1 MKSEILLW
9 LGLYFLL
16 VPPFAG
22 AGQVTLYGLLG
33 GNTGEYSLRVTSLKE
48 AKFRSTVHQQF
59 DYSCGSA
66 ALATLLTY
74 HYRDPVT
81 EPQVFQYMYERG
93 DQAKIQREGFSL
105 LDIKLYLESH
115 GYKADGFETS
125 LERLAQAG
133 VPAIVLIT
141 DNGYHHFVVIRGLQ
155 DGKVLVGDPS
165 MGSRVLSISQFEGL
179 WANRIV
185 FVITNKRDVAAF
197 NATDD
202 WNAVKAPLGMEVVG
216 QSLANTMLF
225 MRGRND
231 F

>member
-1 MKSEILLW
+1 MKNAILLCF
-9 LGLYFLL
+9 GLYFFL

-22 AGQVTLYGLLG
+22 AGQVTLYGVLG
-33 GNTGEYSLRVTSLKE
+33 GNTGEYSVRVTSLKE
-48 AKFRSTVHQQF
+48 AKFRSTVKQQF

-66 ALATLLTY
+66 ALATLLTH

-105 LDIKLYLESH
+105 LDIKVYLESH
-115 GYKADGFETS
+115 GYTADGFETS

-133 VPAIVLIT
+133 VPAIVLMT
-141 DNGYHHFVVIRGLQ
+141 DNGYHHFVVIKGLQ

-165 MGSRVLSISQFEGL
+165 MGSRVLSVREFEGL

-185 FVITNKRDVAAF
+185 FVITNKRDVAVF
-197 NATDD
+197 NATVD
-202 WNAVKAPLGMEVVG
+202 WNAGKAPLGMAVVRE
-216 QSLANTMLF
+216 SLANTMLF